1 MLYHLFDYL
10 EQQDYI
16 GAGLFQY
23 ITFRAGAAVLLSLLI
38 TLVLGGRIIKLIQ
51 KFQIIE
57 KQRVLGLPGEAL
69 KAKTPTMGGLMIIA
83 GIVLPSLLF
92 ARLDNIY
99 IQLML
104 FTTIWLGAIGFL
116 DDYLKLTKGKDGLA
130 GKYKVFGQVILGAIV
145 SVAMLYH
152 EDIVVRMTIE
162 QAEAGGYRIIRQYME
177 DGVIFAHVKTTLTN
191 VPFIKAFQGNEFD
204 YAQLLWF
211 LGDNA
216 INFVWVVFVPF
227 VIFVVTAI
235 SNGANLTD
243 GMDGLAVGVSAIIGV
258 VLAILAYVSGNTIFA
273 EYLGILYL
281 PNTGELAVFIGCF
294 LGACLGY
301 LWYNAHPAQVFMGDT
316 GSLAI
321 GGIIA
326 SLAILIRKELLLP
339 ILCGVF
345 VMETASVVIQVAYFK
360 YTKKRYGEG
369 KRVFLMSPLH
379 HHYQKKGIPEA
390 RLVTRFWIIGIILA
404 IITLITLKVR

>member
-57 KQRVLGLPGEAL
+57 KQRILGLPGEAL

-130 GKYKVFGQVILGAIV
+130 GKYKVFGQVILGIIV

-162 QAEAGGYRIIRQYME
+162 QAEAGGYQVIRKYME

-191 VPFIKAFQGNEFD
+191 VPFSK
-204 YAQLLWF
+204 
-211 LGDNA
+211 
-216 INFVWVVFVPF
+216 
-227 VIFVVTAI
+227 
-235 SNGANLTD
+235 S
-243 GMDGLAVGVSAIIGV
+243 VS
-258 VLAILAYVSGNTIFA
+258 
-273 EYLGILYL
+273 
-281 PNTGELAVFIGCF
+281 
-294 LGACLGY
+294 
-301 LWYNAHPAQVFMGDT
+301 W
-316 GSLAI
+316 
-321 GGIIA
+321 
-326 SLAILIRKELLLP
+326 K
-339 ILCGVF
+339 
-345 VMETASVVIQVAYFK
+345 
-360 YTKKRYGEG
+360 
-369 KRVFLMSPLH
+369 
-379 HHYQKKGIPEA
+379 
-390 RLVTRFWIIGIILA
+390 
-404 IITLITLKVR
+404 